1 MAPAISIK
9 GLHKFYGK
17 LQALDNL
24 SLEVRAGEFF
34 GFLGPN
40 GAGKS
45 TTINI
50 LTGLSTYTQG
60 QVTVFGKDVIRDYRE
75 ARKLIGT
82 VPQEFNFDDFFTVD
96 EIMRYYA
103 GYFGI
108 RGHEARKRVDE
119 LLEQFDLTQKKKVD
133 VTRLSGGMK
142 RRLLIARAMI
152 HNPKILI
159 MDEPSAGVDVEL
171 RRKIW
176 QFMLDLN
183 KQGTTILLTTHYIE
197 EAERLA
203 KRIGIINHGKIIA
216 IDEKD
221 KLIEQLHKKNLDLT
235 LSKPIETIPE
245 QLKKYK
251 LFLLDVNKIRIVCEE
266 KFSKGDFR
274 HISVFRKDG
283 EITDRFYFLLH
294 DIYQDRCFLS
304 RRPLSLKQN
313 RVTKPKIFNE

>member
-75 ARKLIGT
+75 VRKLIGT

-119 LLEQFDLTQKKKVD
+119 LLEKFDLTQKKKVD

-183 KQGTTILLTTHYIE
+183 KKGTTILLTTHYIE

-235 LSKPIETIPE
+235 LSKPIEAIPE

-266 KFSKGDFR
+266 KFSKGEILADVKKAGLKVITEEVTKSSLEDIF
-274 HISVFRKDG
+274 I
-283 EITDRFYFLLH
+283 EITGIDH
-294 DIYQDRCFLS
+294 AE
-304 RRPLSLKQN
+304 P
-313 RVTKPKIFNE
+313 

>member
-108 RGHEARKRVDE
+108 RGHAARKRVDE
-119 LLEQFDLTQKKKVD
+119 LLEKFDLTQKKKVD

-221 KLIEQLHKKNLDLT
+221 KLIEHLHKKSLDLT
-235 LSKPIETIPE
+235 LSKPIEAIPE

-266 KFSKGDFR
+266 KFSKG
-274 HISVFRKDG
+274 
-283 EITDRFYFLLH
+283 EILADVKKAGLEVITEEVTRSSLE
-294 DIYQDRCFLS
+294 DIFVELTGIDHA
-304 RRPLSLKQN
+304 
-313 RVTKPKIFNE
+313 EH

>member
-9 GLHKFYGK
+9 GLNKFYGK
-17 LQALDNL
+17 PQALDNL
-24 SLEVRAGEFF
+24 SLDVRAGEFF

-235 LSKPIETIPE
+235 LSKPIEAIPE

-266 KFSKGDFR
+266 KFSKGEILADVKKAGLEVITEEVTKSSLEDIF
-274 HISVFRKDG
+274 I
-283 EITDRFYFLLH
+283 EITGIDH
-294 DIYQDRCFLS
+294 AE
-304 RRPLSLKQN
+304 P
-313 RVTKPKIFNE
+313 

>member
-1 MAPAISIK
+1 MEPAISIK

-235 LSKPIETIPE
+235 LSKPIEAIPE

-266 KFSKGDFR
+266 KFSKR
-274 HISVFRKDG
+274 
-283 EITDRFYFLLH
+283 EILADVKKAGLEVITEEVTRSSLE
-294 DIYQDRCFLS
+294 DIFIELTGIDHAE
-304 RRPLSLKQN
+304 P
-313 RVTKPKIFNE
+313 

>member
-1 MAPAISIK
+1 MEPAISIN
-9 GLHKFYGK
+9 GLQKFYGK

-203 KRIGIINHGKIIA
+203 KRIGIINHGKIIV

-235 LSKPIETIPE
+235 LSKPIEAIPE

-266 KFSKGDFR
+266 KFSKGEILADVKKAGLEVITEEVTKSSLEDIF
-274 HISVFRKDG
+274 I
-283 EITDRFYFLLH
+283 EITGIDH
-294 DIYQDRCFLS
+294 AE
-304 RRPLSLKQN
+304 P
-313 RVTKPKIFNE
+313 